1 MFSKILELGVA
12 APLLD
17 VVDEG
22 RAIDRRKDEIAA
34 AHLDRSLGIARE
46 LREGGWGGRHQVTRE
61 PAREAHPLTVDIG
74 AGILEELERFGILAE
89 IDPDLL
95 EDRLR
100 VLLDQSQPL
109 IAEEVDRGNV
119 ACDVT
124 QVLDLAA
131 DRAPRAVPRARRPG
145 DCFASSWFRRRL
157 NLLPWLR
164 IYRRLPVDAPF
175 GKGWAR
181 GSRCTI
187 GIATENGQTAPMSGA
202 RT

>member
-22 RAIDRRKDEIAA
+22 RAVDGRKDEIAA
-34 AHLDRSLGIARE
+34 AHLDRSLGIACE

-61 PAREAHPLTVDIG
+61 PAREAHPLAVDIG
-74 AGILEELERFGILAE
+74 AGILEELERFRILAE

-95 EDRLR
+95 EDRFR
-100 VLLDQSQPL
+100 VLLDQRQPL

-124 QVLDLAA
+124 QMLDLAA
-131 DRAPRAVPRARRPG
+131 DPLGVPCRAPAAPATASLRHGFAAV
-145 DCFASSWFRRRL
+145 
-157 NLLPWLR
+157 
-164 IYRRLPVDAPF
+164 
-175 GKGWAR
+175 
-181 GSRCTI
+181 
-187 GIATENGQTAPMSGA
+187 
-202 RT
+202 